1 MCGGGAPDSSYARY
15 LAEIE
20 KERLQFEQAKAKA
33 EEEVKTLLSKAMS
46 TVKDQKRKTIRDRIA
61 GRRQYKQTER
71 PNLLKDV
78 KKEFEKIVNVDEE

>member
-33 EEEVKTLLSKAMS
+33 EEDVKTLLSKAIS
-46 TVKDQKRKTIRDRIA
+46 TGKDQKRKAMRDRIA
-61 GRRQYKQTER
+61 GRRQYKQTDKR
-71 PNLLKDV
+71 NLLKDV
-78 KKEFEKIVNVDEE
+78 NKEFEKIVNGDEE